1 MPRTVAWGIDIGESA
16 IKAVKLRRVGD
27 SIVIQDYRTVP
38 CEGRADDAQG
48 SDRDARVR
56 SALLTLQRDVKL
68 AGAAVAVSMPGRDVF
83 PKFITLPPV
92 EKKRIPELV
101 RYEARTQMPFPV
113 DEVIWDYQPLTEEI
127 VPGEEVEVALFAIKR
142 ASVYHFLNN
151 LAEAGIQPDLVEIS
165 PLAIYNF
172 LMYDR
177 PIETGTVLIDIGAG
191 NTDLVIVDGD
201 RFWTRNV
208 SISGNDI
215 TRALQEKY
223 QISFEEAENLKR
235 KTASTKQ
242 AEKLF
247 GVMRPI
253 LDDLI
258 GEIQRSI
265 GYYKA
270 QSRNVRIEQIILL
283 GNAFK
288 LRGLIGYFRKN
299 LDYEVALLD
308 SLRRVKLGAESDQ
321 RKFEAE
327 LPNYGVAIGL
337 ALQALEQA
345 KVNIDLMPPEVVRDR
360 VLRAKIPWAAAGIA
374 LLALPIGL
382 GFISVGRRASRVDQR
397 MPVVDSEIGELQRIE
412 GDVRKVVSEGEQ
424 VEEQL
429 KKLLEVGTR
438 RNQYVTVVDRLN
450 RAFAQIPR
458 DRFLVVR
465 VIEVGAAERA
475 SGREANVSAITAE
488 MMMEG
493 MAPPD
498 MPPGVARAQETKEG
512 EEDKDKDKK
521 DQPLTLEV
529 QFERKGRPDVRQDGK
544 FLLDQ
549 FRDPRTGEFMD
560 GILTA
565 EVREVKKATERDR
578 GAAVSLRRDT
588 PSEEDWYVFTIR
600 VYFGDKTEAPAEGKT
615 PEGDASER

>member
-1 MPRTVAWGIDIGESA
+1 LARTVAWGIDIGESA

-27 SIVIQDYRTVP
+27 SIIIQAYRTVP

-68 AGAAVAVSMPGRDVF
+68 TGAAVAVSMPGRDVF

-127 VPGEEVEVALFAIKR
+127 TPGEEVEVALFAIKR
-142 ASVYHFLNN
+142 ASVYHFLSN
-151 LAEAGIQPDLVEIS
+151 LAEAGIEPDLVEIS

-177 PIETGTVLIDIGAG
+177 PVETGTVLIDIGAG

-235 KTASTKQ
+235 KAAASKQ
-242 AEKLF
+242 ADKLF
-247 GVMRPI
+247 EAMRPI

-270 QSRNVRIEQIILL
+270 QSRNIRIEQIILL

-360 VLRAKIPWAAAGIA
+360 VLRAKIPWAAAAVA

-382 GFISVGRRASRVDQR
+382 GFISVGRRASKVDQR
-397 MPVVDSEIGELQRIE
+397 MPVVDTEISELQRIE
-412 GDVRKVVSEGEQ
+412 GDVRKVVSEGQQ

-429 KKLLEVGTR
+429 KQLAEVGTR

-475 SGREANVSAITAE
+475 SGKETDVPAFTPE

-493 MAPPD
+493 MAPPPD
-498 MPPGVARAQETKEG
+498 MAPGAG
-512 EEDKDKDKK
+512 GSEEPDDEEKDKK

-529 QFERKGRPDVRQDGK
+529 QFERKGRPDVRVDGK
-544 FLLDQ
+544 FLLDR
-549 FRDPRTGEFMD
+549 FRDPRTGKFMD

-565 EVREVKKATERDR
+565 EVRGVKKATERDR

-588 PSEEDWYVFTIR
+588 LSEEDWYVFTIR
-600 VYFGDKTEAPAEGKT
+600 VYFGDKTEAPAEGKKT